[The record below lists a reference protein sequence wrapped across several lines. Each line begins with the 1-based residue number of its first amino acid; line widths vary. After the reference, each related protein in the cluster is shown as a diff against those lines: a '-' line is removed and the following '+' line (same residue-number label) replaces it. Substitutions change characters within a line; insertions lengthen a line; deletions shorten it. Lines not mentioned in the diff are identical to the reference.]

1 MCNAIPEARNLSR
14 VGLIVVLVLDP
25 PRLRPRPRLL
35 RSRPPQSPLPV
46 HVHRYVFRSSG
57 SGSGTG
63 TGTLNQDERGTHR
76 QTDRRDSH
84 DTPQSNTRPNTWR
97 SAHY

>member
-1 MCNAIPEARNLSR
+1 MRTVIRDDNMQRDTNLNRAS
-14 VGLIVVLVLDP
+14 LIVVLVLDP

-35 RSRPPQSPLPV
+35 RHSPPQSLLPV

-63 TGTLNQDERGTHR
+63 TGALNQDERDTRR
-76 QTDRRDSH
+76 QTDRRGL
-84 DTPQSNTRPNTWR
+84 T
-97 SAHY
+97 